1 VSAFLWAAIA
11 IAGVF
16 GVLWIAVRLTVRV
29 TRYVEHRPRRPSAK
43 NPRLWQ

>member
-16 GVLWIAVRLTVRV
+16 GVLWIAVRLTVLV
-29 TRYVEHRPRRPSAK
+29 TRSVERGPRRPNAK